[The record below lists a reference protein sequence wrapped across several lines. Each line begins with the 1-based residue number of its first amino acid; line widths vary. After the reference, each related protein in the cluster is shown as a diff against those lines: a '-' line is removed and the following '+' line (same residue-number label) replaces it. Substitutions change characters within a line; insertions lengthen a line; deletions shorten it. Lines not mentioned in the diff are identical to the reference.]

1 MEKLNLTLSND
12 LNFIDVI
19 DSLALCIICSF
30 VLKYLFLNK
39 SSTIGN
45 KRSFSN
51 LLPILSII
59 TFLVILTVKSSI
71 ALSLGLV
78 GALSIVRFRTPIKE
92 PEELIFL
99 FLSISLGLGFAA
111 NQDFYT
117 FIIFVI
123 ISIVILY
130 KNKSDEKNES
140 YNLTIEWMDE
150 KLDYDV
156 VIKEVKNNFSEISL
170 ERLSISEGQKNLNL
184 KIQNVNQEKLKNL
197 TSNLKKLSTNINIS
211 FFNVPEIF

>member
-1 MEKLNLTLSND
+1 MENLNLTLSND

-19 DSLALCIICSF
+19 DSLTLCIVCSF
-30 VLKYLFLNK
+30 TLKYLFLYK

-45 KRSFSN
+45 RRGFSN

-117 FIIFVI
+117 LVIFII
-123 ISIVILY
+123 ISIVILF

-140 YNLTIEWMDE
+140 YNLSIQWTDE
-150 KLDYDV
+150 NVDYDK
-156 VIKEVKNNFSEISL
+156 IIEEVKNNFSNISL
-170 ERLSISEGQKNLNL
+170 ERLSVNEGQKNLNI
-184 KIQNVNQEKLKNL
+184 KIQGTNLENLKSLIL
-197 TSNLKKLSTNINIS
+197 TLKKLSNKINIS

>member
-1 MEKLNLTLSND
+1 MEKLNLTLSDN
-12 LNFIDVI
+12 LNFIDVL
-19 DSLALCIICSF
+19 DSLIICIICSF
-30 VLKYLFLNK
+30 MLKYLFVYK

-45 KRSFSN
+45 RRGFSN
-51 LLPILSII
+51 LLPILAVI

-117 FIIFVI
+117 FLIFVI
-123 ISIVILY
+123 ISLIILF

-140 YNLTIEWMDE
+140 YNLTIDWEDDN
-150 KLDYDV
+150 LDYNQI
-156 VIKEVKNNFSEISL
+156 IKEVKANFTEISL
-170 ERLSISEGQKNLNL
+170 ERLTINENQKNLNF
-184 KIQNVNQEKLKNL
+184 KIQNVNQENLKNL
-197 TSNLKKLSTNINIS
+197 TLNLKNLSKKINIS
-211 FFNVPEIF
+211 FFNIPEIF